1 MTKVLKNK
9 SWSITILT
17 LLMGL
22 LLPIINAQLPEDR
35 QVSDD
40 FADNLIYVALG
51 IGAIGAGASAT
62 KRLRPNMPNVPN
74 IPANTAPAAPATIST
89 YDPEWRKPETPTSR
103 LERANPKAMSKEEL
117 EQMVADLQKQ
127 AKG

>member
-9 SWSITILT
+9 SWTITILT

-62 KRLRPNMPNVPN
+62 KRLRPNPV
-74 IPANTAPAAPATIST
+74 IVE
-89 YDPEWRKPETPTSR
+89 DRKPEALATPKTPEKMSHAE
-103 LERANPKAMSKEEL
+103 LVAMVE
-117 EQMVADLQKQ
+117 DLKKQ

>member
-22 LLPIINAQLPEDR
+22 LLPIINAQLPDDR

-62 KRLRPNMPNVPN
+62 KRLRPNVPN
-74 IPANTAPAAPATIST
+74 IPAPAAPATIST

-103 LERANPKAMSKEEL
+103 LEKANPRAMTREEL
-117 EQMVADLQKQ
+117 AQMVADLQKQ

>member
-1 MTKVLKNK
+1 
-9 SWSITILT
+9 
-17 LLMGL
+17 MGL
-22 LLPIINAQLPEDR
+22 LLPIINAQLPDDR
-35 QVSDD
+35 QVSND

-62 KRLRPNMPNVPN
+62 KRLRPNMPN
-74 IPANTAPAAPATIST
+74 IPAPAAPATIST

-103 LERANPKAMSKEEL
+103 LERANPNAMSKSEL
-117 EQMVADLQKQ
+117 EEMVRDLQKQ

>member
-1 MTKVLKNK
+1 M
-9 SWSITILT
+9 
-17 LLMGL
+17 LMGL
-22 LLPIINAQLPEDR
+22 LLPIINAQLPDDR

-62 KRLRPNMPNVPN
+62 KRLRPNVPNVPVVEN
-74 IPANTAPAAPATIST
+74 ATPA
-89 YDPEWRKPETPTSR
+89 DPPPKPDWKE
-103 LERANPKAMSKEEL
+103 ANPKAMSKVEL

>member
-62 KRLRPNMPNVPN
+62 KRLRPNVPVVEN
-74 IPANTAPAAPATIST
+74 ATPA
-89 YDPEWRKPETPTSR
+89 DPPPKPDWKE
-103 LERANPKAMSKEEL
+103 ANPKAMSKVEL

-127 AKG
+127 AKGNS

>member
-9 SWSITILT
+9 SWSITIFT

-22 LLPIINAQLPEDR
+22 LLPIINAQLPDDR
-35 QVSDD
+35 QVSND

-62 KRLRPNMPNVPN
+62 KRLRPN
-74 IPANTAPAAPATIST
+74 IPAPAAPATIST
-89 YDPEWRKPETPTSR
+89 YDPEWRKPETPTSH
-103 LERANPKAMSKEEL
+103 L
-117 EQMVADLQKQ
+117 
-127 AKG
+127 AKPVSYTHLTLPTKRIV

>member
-1 MTKVLKNK
+1 M
-9 SWSITILT
+9 
-17 LLMGL
+17 MGL
-22 LLPIINAQLPEDR
+22 LLPIINAQLPDDR

-62 KRLRPNMPNVPN
+62 RRLRPNPVIATVEPE
-74 IPANTAPAAPATIST
+74 TA
-89 YDPEWRKPETPTSR
+89 KPETPTSR
-103 LERANPKAMSKEEL
+103 LERANPNAMSKSEL
-117 EQMVADLQKQ
+117 EEMVRDLQKQ